1 MVDLVCVIIFVGYD
15 AAWHQLVRLY
25 WDKVSLQIGNL
36 SLGEHLLIMMII
48 LIIVIKMGMMRTKM
62 TGLTKMTATIFV
74 NCNNVSPQ
82 PTGKYIGKPVEFNF
96 ASFT

>member
-1 MVDLVCVIIFVGYD
+1 MTDLVFVIIFVGYD

-25 WDKVSLQIGNL
+25 WDKVRLQIGNL
-36 SLGEHLLIMMII
+36 SLGEHLLIVVII
-48 LIIVIKMGMMRTKM
+48 LIKMGMMRTKM
-62 TGLTKMTATIFV
+62 TGLTKMTATICV

>member
-1 MVDLVCVIIFVGYD
+1 MTDLVFVIIFVGYD

-36 SLGEHLLIMMII
+36 SLGEHLLIVVII
-48 LIIVIKMGMMRTKM
+48 LIKMGMMRTKM

-74 NCNNVSPQ
+74 SCNHISPQ
-82 PTGKYIGKPVEFNF
+82 PTWKYICKILFCII
-96 ASFT
+96 FT

>member
-1 MVDLVCVIIFVGYD
+1 MIIFVGYD

-36 SLGEHLLIMMII
+36 SLGEQLLIMV
-48 LIIVIKMGMMRTKM
+48 IIVIKMGMMRTKM